1 MGVSPNNTP
10 IGQTLMAKTT
20 VPIQAN
26 PNVVA
31 TTTTN
36 NVYANTKLTH
46 IYDDVEGVEDVFIIQ
61 LNKKEKIII

>member
-36 NVYANTKLTH
+36 NVYANTKPMH
-46 IYDDVEGVEDVFIIQ
+46 IYMMMWRVLKMCLLFS
-61 LNKKEKIII
+61 

>member
-1 MGVSPNNTP
+1 MGVSPNNKP

-20 VPIQAN
+20 IPIQTN

-46 IYDDVEGVEDVFIIQ
+46 IYDDVEGVEDVFTIR
-61 LNKKEKIII
+61 LNKKEKTTI